1 MMARER
7 TRRTPIS
14 YSKPLPWLTLLAAF
28 SVAGCSSV
36 PDAVNPVEWY
46 KSTVDFFV
54 GDDEETESTAGGG
67 LVADRSRPAPGADKP
82 IPKLST
88 TPERPAAS
96 TSREPVVE
104 GLVADRERAR
114 YSTEVIRRQGEPAQ
128 PLNTDRTAVA
138 AAPAPP
144 PPPSAAKAPQA
155 AAIPT
160 APPRSPTVTLT
171 PPSPETSVEAIYRA
185 RLAQQRP
192 GQMTSPAGSPANAAV
207 PGGSV
212 PDTVVVS
219 SLGVSART
227 APRPAS
233 PTPTFS
239 VPTATTEPGGSVRIA
254 TIIFAHGSSRV
265 DDRDRG
271 ILRNVVKLHAKSGGK
286 IRVVGHASS
295 RTRSMS
301 AERHATANQRVSQ
314 RRADAVARE
323 LTRQGLGGDSVI
335 VVARSD
341 TDPVYYEV
349 MPSGEA
355 GNRRAEVFLDY

>member
-1 MMARER
+1 MMAHER
-7 TRRTPIS
+7 TGRSPIAYGALVS
-14 YSKPLPWLTLLAAF
+14 WLALLVAF

-46 KSTVDFFV
+46 KSSVDFFV
-54 GDDEETESTAGGG
+54 GDDEETEGGG
-67 LVADRSRPAPGADKP
+67 LVADRSKRTPGADKP
-82 IPKLST
+82 IPKLSNV
-88 TPERPAAS
+88 PERPTAS
-96 TSREPVVE
+96 KPTRQIVE

-128 PLNTDRTAVA
+128 PLSTDRRAVA
-138 AAPAPP
+138 ATPP
-144 PPPSAAKAPQA
+144 PPPSAGGGATAPQA

-160 APPRSPTVTLT
+160 APPRAPAVTLT
-171 PPSPETSVEAIYRA
+171 PPSPETSVEAIYRS

-192 GQMTSPAGSPANAAV
+192 GRLTSPTGSPANAAV
-207 PGGSV
+207 PGASA
-212 PDTVVVS
+212 PDTVIVS
-219 SLGVSART
+219 SLGVSAQA
-227 APRPAS
+227 APRPAAA
-233 PTPTFS
+233 TPTFS
-239 VPTATTEPGGSVRIA
+239 VPSATTGPGGSVRIA

-265 DDRDRG
+265 DARDRG
-271 ILRNVVKLHAKSGGK
+271 ILENVVKLHAKSGGK

-323 LTRQGLGGDSVI
+323 LTRQGLGGNSLI

-341 TDPVYYEV
+341 SDPVYYEV